1 MRTITTRLRALLL
14 LPVLLPPLA
23 CSSAPEEDVSLPLAA
38 PSTPVTE
45 SAQLL
50 REGWGAYVAFEG
62 RTRINGVAC
71 GDLDVAIPGDEIVTV
86 DAEGR
91 VRVIARDGFGFRE
104 QIGIGFARDPYGGGL
119 GGELVQV
126 VTGDLDVSRPG
137 DEVLAVGVETGDED
151 AGGPGVVRYYVRRA
165 DDGAWSR
172 SSVLTDALVHAVAI
186 GDLLPERP
194 GDEFVV
200 AGKFGEAMIGRV
212 EEATGVVLLD
222 RIGAEFSATATA
234 KGAIVVDGGF
244 VLALDDGRTLRF
256 ERDDAGAWE
265 RTEEVQHGAPLA
277 RIARF
282 GADEFVVCDNAGIF
296 RLHGPYGEDGG
307 AGSVFLD
314 RRSDRLRGAVVTDID
329 PDSEGV
335 EACTAGYD
343 GEITVC
349 RLSFEDAD
357 AAEDGSAP
365 VGPPAVQV
373 EAIPVAR
380 DTDRLHHLAV
390 GDFDGLGRALVSC
403 GYSGD
408 VLVVAPRRR

>member
-1 MRTITTRLRALLL
+1 MMRTTTTRLRALLP
-14 LPVLLPPLA
+14 LPALA
-23 CSSAPEEDVSLPLAA
+23 AALGCSSTPDEDVSLPLAA
-38 PSTPVTE
+38 PSTPVME

-50 REGWGAYVAFEG
+50 REGWGAYVAYEG

-91 VRVIARDGFGFRE
+91 VRVIARDGFDFRE

-126 VTGDLDVSRPG
+126 VVGDLDVSRPG

-151 AGGPGVVRYYVRRA
+151 GGGPGVVRYYVRRA

-200 AGKFGEAMIGRV
+200 AGKFGEALIGRV

-222 RIGAEFSATATA
+222 RVGAEFSATATA
-234 KGAIVVDGGF
+234 KGAIVVEGGF

-256 ERDDAGAWE
+256 ERDDAGRWDL
-265 RTEEVQHGAPLA
+265 TEEIQHGAPLA
-277 RIARF
+277 RIDRF
-282 GADEFVVCDNAGIF
+282 GDRDFVVCDNAGIL
-296 RLHGPYGEDGG
+296 RLHGPYGDGG
-307 AGSVFLD
+307 GPGSVILD
-314 RRSDRLRGAVVTDID
+314 RREDRLRGAVVTDID
-329 PDSEGV
+329 PDSDGV

-349 RLSFEDAD
+349 RLAFEGTEEG
-357 AAEDGSAP
+357 AA
-365 VGPPAVQV
+365 GPPTVTV
-373 EAIPVAR
+373 EAVPVAR

-390 GDFDGLGRALVSC
+390 GEFEGLGRALVSC

-408 VLVVAPRRR
+408 VLVVAPKRR

>member
-1 MRTITTRLRALLL
+1 MMRTTPTPLRSLLALPALAA
-14 LPVLLPPLA
+14 VLG

-38 PSTPVTE
+38 PTTPVTE

-50 REGWGAYVAFEG
+50 REGWGAYVAYVG

-71 GDLDVAIPGDEIVTV
+71 GELDVAIPGDEIVTV

-91 VRVIARDGFGFRE
+91 VRVIARDGFGFEE

-151 AGGPGVVRYYVRRA
+151 GGGPGVVRYYVRRA

-194 GDEFVV
+194 GEEFVI
-200 AGKFGEAMIGRV
+200 AGKFGEALIGRV

-222 RIGAEFSATATA
+222 RVGVEFSATATA
-234 KGAIVVDGGF
+234 KGAVVVEDGF
-244 VLALDDGRTLRF
+244 VLALDDGRTLRY
-256 ERDDAGAWE
+256 ERDDAGAWQL
-265 RTEEVQHGAPLA
+265 TEEVQHGAPLA
-277 RIARF
+277 RIDRF

-296 RLHGPYGEDGG
+296 RLHGPYGDGG
-307 AGSVFLD
+307 SPGSVLLD
-314 RRSDRLRGAVVTDID
+314 RRSDRLRGAVVADVD
-329 PDSEGV
+329 PDSDGV

-349 RLSFEDAD
+349 RLAFGDAEGD
-357 AAEDGSAP
+357 GAESP
-365 VGPPAVQV
+365 TVQV
-373 EAIPVAR
+373 EAFSVAR

-390 GDFDGLGRALVSC
+390 GEFEGLGRALVSC